1 MPMESTPMI
10 QPPAAGLPL
19 YTAAGVR
26 ALDRAAIDDE
36 GVPGAVLMARAGRAL
51 FDVLRQ
57 AYPGASA
64 LQIVCGIGNNGGD
77 GFVVARLAADHGIP
91 VEVQLVGE
99 ADRVGGDA
107 ALAMAAAIDAGVS
120 IRPFAGKLESRVGSI
135 IVDALLGTGLSGAV
149 REQQQMAIA
158 AINRSGLPVVAA
170 DIPSGLCSDRG
181 AVLGAAV
188 HATHTVTFIGRKQGL
203 YTGAARDHCGLIHFS
218 DLGAPQAIH
227 AQVGPSAELLS
238 LDALLQQWPARARC
252 AHKGRFGHVLVI
264 GGGFGMAG
272 AAALAGEAAA
282 RCGAGLVSVA
292 TRRQHVAAIVARR
305 PELMVHGVDYAHE
318 LEPLIARATVLV
330 IGPGLGRGP
339 WAQQL
344 LQRALASGKP
354 ALLDADALN
363 AIADDDS
370 LRGSVPASAL
380 ITPHPGE
387 AARLLGWSVA
397 AIEADRFAALDALV
411 AKFPGGVVLKGAGA
425 LCRSATA
432 TVTGVCPYGNP
443 GMASGGMGDVLS
455 GIIGALLA
463 QGLGEDAALRL
474 GICLHGRAADLA
486 ATEQGERGLLASDLL
501 RRLQALLNRRSGD
514 HVEV

>member
-1 MPMESTPMI
+1 MEPMTMT
-10 QPPAAGLPL
+10 QPSAAALPL
-19 YTAAGVR
+19 YTSAGVR
-26 ALDRAAIDDE
+26 ALDRVAIDEE

-51 FDVLRQ
+51 FDVLRRE
-57 AYPGASA
+57 YPGASA

-77 GFVVARLAADHGIP
+77 GFVVARLARDHGVP
-91 VEVQLVGE
+91 VTVHLVGE
-99 ADRVGGDA
+99 AWRIAGDA
-107 ALAMAAAIDAGVS
+107 ARAMAAAIEAGVP
-120 IRPFAGKLESRVGSI
+120 ICPFAGELDSGPGSV

-149 REQQQMAIA
+149 REQQQAAIA

-181 AVLGAAV
+181 TVLGAAV
-188 HATHTVTFIGRKQGL
+188 RASHTVTFIGRKQGL
-203 YTGAARDHCGLIHFS
+203 YTGAARDHCGVIHFS
-218 DLGAPQAIH
+218 DLGVPQTIH
-227 AQVGPSAELLS
+227 ARVAPGAELLS
-238 LDALLQQWPARARC
+238 LAALLQQWPLRARC

-264 GGGFGMAG
+264 GGGLGMAG

-292 TRRQHVAAIVARR
+292 TRREHIAAIVARR
-305 PELMVHGVDYAHE
+305 PELMVHGVDFAHE
-318 LEPLIARATVLV
+318 LEPLLARATVLV

-363 AIADDDS
+363 AMADD
-370 LRGSVPASAL
+370 GIPCAAGPANWL

-387 AARLLGWSVA
+387 AARLLGWPVPEV
-397 AIEADRFAALDALV
+397 EADRFAALAALLE
-411 AKFPGGVVLKGAGA
+411 KFPGGVVLKGAGS
-425 LCRSATA
+425 LCRGSDARLP
-432 TVTGVCPYGNP
+432 VGVCPYGNP

-455 GIIGALLA
+455 GVIGALLA
-463 QGLGEDAALRL
+463 QGLDADAALRL

-486 ATEQGERGLLASDLL
+486 ASEQGERGLLASDLL
-501 RRLQALLNRRSGD
+501 RWLPSLLNGRGDD
-514 HVEV
+514 HVRC